1 MRTALFSATLLAS
14 TLAAAAT
21 PIDGWY
27 GSVFGGY
34 THLSNFVNSAT
45 FLRRFDRT
53 IDNNN
58 NFLNLNTF
66 NSNNFNNLNNFGSAI
81 PRNGYNGGF
90 RLGFQSNALRYEGEF
105 TYIGATNNHFSGRR
119 DRFPFLFNQVNQFN
133 PFVPFQENERKRKS
147 STNAVFGMANVYVDF
162 PALIPCISPFLGVGL
177 GYGWVETKLDFENPI
192 FFGSFNIPQNLNL
205 RNDFRASDSAFS
217 YQATAGLTFNYVENW
232 ALNIAYRYIGT
243 TKLKNF
249 GRVFQGNLVSV
260 GLVYRFNEYNY
271 K

>member
-1 MRTALFSATLLAS
+1 MKTAIFSATLLAS
-14 TLAAAAT
+14 TLATAAT

-34 THLSNFVNSAT
+34 THLSNFVDSST
-45 FLRRFDRT
+45 YLRRFDRSINT
-53 IDNNN
+53 NFID
-58 NFLNLNTF
+58 FNTF
-66 NSNNFNNLNNFGSAI
+66 NSSTFDNRNNFGSAI
-81 PRNGYNGGF
+81 PRNGFNSGF

-105 TYIGATNNHFSGRR
+105 TYIGAVINQSSGRR
-119 DRFPFLFNQVNQFN
+119 DRYPFLYNQVNQFN
-133 PFVPFQENERKRKS
+133 PFVPFQEYEHKRKS
-147 STNAVFGMANVYVDF
+147 STNAVFGMANVYFDF
-162 PALIPCISPFLGVGL
+162 PTTIPCISPFLGVGL
-177 GYGWVETKLDFENPI
+177 GYGWIET
-192 FFGSFNIPQNLNL
+192 NLNL
-205 RNDFRASDSAFS
+205 ENSYYFNSFNFSQNLDFRNDFRTSDSAFS

-232 ALNIAYRYIGT
+232 ALNVAYRYIGT